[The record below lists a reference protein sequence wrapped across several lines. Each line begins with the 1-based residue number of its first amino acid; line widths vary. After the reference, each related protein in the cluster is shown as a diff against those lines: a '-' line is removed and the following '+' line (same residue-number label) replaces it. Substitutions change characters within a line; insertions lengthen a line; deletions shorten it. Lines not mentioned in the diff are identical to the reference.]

1 MAPAARRRRPNAGEN
16 GPGWPRGWAPR
27 SVVAISWLLGS
38 LSCTHD
44 VGLLSAPDASAAG
57 DHTTDIDQR
66 TGDGSDRSGSG
77 GNAGAGG
84 GGGGTAIN
92 SVCTGGP
99 VRFPGANGICSAT
112 LAARSHRFALCSC
125 SDWTVSAPFSTDLL
139 FPTNGG
145 PPGPGPA
152 AVGVNGKITA
162 TAGLLLQGSLYASGS
177 GGITDSAGLNVGRT
191 LHSGGPVLLSQ
202 PATGSVMGDAFISG
216 DVMGP
221 LHVGGALH
229 LPPTATMGLATT
241 AAATV
246 REAVN
251 VAAPC
256 DCTVPFDIGGVISML
271 STTNDNAS
279 IGLNPSRLVTP
290 GSAVSLDIPCGA
302 FFLDSINSL
311 SPINLAVHGRAVLAI
326 GGDVLLSGGMTIIMD
341 QGAELDLLIFGG
353 ITSYGMAPVGAW
365 QASSLRIWMAGS
377 SPLTFYGHPTI
388 GGMFEAPLATV
399 SAPSG
404 MEVDGSIVA
413 ASLNLG
419 DDVVV
424 HFDQNVFTSGVA
436 CGDPQLDP
444 VP

>member
-1 MAPAARRRRPNAGEN
+1 M
-16 GPGWPRGWAPR
+16 
-27 SVVAISWLLGS
+27 
-38 LSCTHD
+38 
-44 VGLLSAPDASAAG
+44 
-57 DHTTDIDQR
+57 
-66 TGDGSDRSGSG
+66 
-77 GNAGAGG
+77 
-84 GGGGTAIN
+84 
-92 SVCTGGP
+92 
-99 VRFPGANGICSAT
+99 RFPGANGTCSAT

-139 FPTNGG
+139 FPPNSG

-152 AVGVNGKITA
+152 AVGVNGKISA
-162 TAGLLLQGSLYASGS
+162 TAGLSLQGSLYASGS
-177 GGITDSAGLNVGRT
+177 GGISDSAGLIIGKT

-202 PATGSVMGDAFISG
+202 PSTGTVAGDAFIAG

-221 LHVGGALH
+221 LHVGGTLH
-229 LPPTATMGLATT
+229 LPSTAAMGLATT
-241 AAATV
+241 ATATT
-246 REAVN
+246 REAVS
-251 VAAPC
+251 VPAPC
-256 DCTVPFDIGGVISML
+256 DCTVPFDIGGVIATL
-271 STTNDNAS
+271 SSTNDNAS
-279 IGLNPSRLVTP
+279 IGLNPGRLVTP
-290 GSAVSLDIPCGA
+290 AGAVSLDLPCGA
-302 FFLDSINSL
+302 FFLDSVNSL

-353 ITSYGMAPVGAW
+353 ITSYGMVPVGAW

-424 HFDQNVFTSGVA
+424 HFDQNILSSGVA